1 MKKTMLI
8 ATFLAVGAGSAGVS
22 AVDLKGSDTL
32 KEFTLSVINAAV
44 CPGATSLVYIGG
56 GSGSGET
63 AMTTSPVK
71 YAGGSSQTTTNR
83 RGASARPLRTRVVFI
98 QCLRYCRDLSS
109 GAADRPWTARL
120 PEWDSSCSSVSPK
133 RR

>member
-63 AMTTSPVK
+63 AMTTNPVTQNVAPMSRFLQVGGATPNLAEGVAFAADGITISTSK
-71 YAGGSSQTTTNR
+71 VHSACDPNAISGSGCTAQAGG
-83 RGASARPLRTRVVFI
+83 L
-98 QCLRYCRDLSS
+98 
-109 GAADRPWTARL
+109 
-120 PEWDSSCSSVSPK
+120 
-133 RR
+133 